1 MNDSRFNPVSK
12 HEISQ
17 LSVSVSLL
25 VGFEDGTDYLDWTV
39 CLLCICCLFCMHC
52 IVLYRILM
60 MIPNLRFQVQQMNR
74 HKGNYSCDFA

>member
-25 VGFEDGTDYLDWTV
+25 VGFEDGADYLDWTV
-39 CLLCICCLFCMHC
+39 SMLSVDR
-52 IVLYRILM
+52 IVLGGPKLT
-60 MIPNLRFQVQQMNR
+60 
-74 HKGNYSCDFA
+74 SD